1 MQLWW
6 SKSRPACW
14 CFPISFIALHKRQVI
29 CIPSGNGG
37 RRGSECRGGKL
48 GSGVQELNHSCAHA
62 IWASL
67 YHETSSLTIH
77 VETMR
82 SCVLMCA
89 ASLCRTGD
97 AQIYLLEL
105 AWRRLAWIPMQCS
118 SISEYFGFLCI
129 DDCVS
134 LYYTTPASCEM
145 FRLAENRLA
154 KKRNGCTGL
163 CRPTKRTSLSYA
175 SDSCGNAPELFGGRS
190 YNHGHWMLC
199 C

>member
-1 MQLWW
+1 MHVWQR
-6 SKSRPACW
+6 KSLFVCQ
-14 CFPISFIALHKRQVI
+14 CFPRSSIALHKRQVI
-29 CIPSGNGG
+29 CIPSGKGG

-89 ASLCRTGD
+89 PSLCRTGD

-118 SISEYFGFLCI
+118 SISESFGFLCI
-129 DDCVS
+129 DDCVCVIT
-134 LYYTTPASCEM
+134 LLLRHVKC
-145 FRLAENRLA
+145 
-154 KKRNGCTGL
+154 
-163 CRPTKRTSLSYA
+163 
-175 SDSCGNAPELFGGRS
+175 
-190 YNHGHWMLC
+190 
-199 C
+199 